1 MKLVAIL
8 ALCSIGVTT
17 RALAT
22 QTTSGPGDRKPLY
35 DALPA
40 GAPDGL
46 HMGSLNPDGTTHWEY
61 IGEAEYLPF
70 NSSELP
76 SGVPTILTKRS
87 DYGTHCDGGY
97 LPDSEWTR
105 AASGLQQICGD
116 GRDYTGVLT
125 YQYGSTIAY
134 ACNYGNGQ
142 RCVSHDVWNYQT
154 QLRNACYEQRG
165 WFSIPSAKLSYGMT
179 LVHNGFC

>member
-87 DYGTHCDGGY
+87 DYGTHCDGGWVS
-97 LPDSEWTR
+97 DFDWQN
-105 AASGLQQICGD
+105 AQAGLQQRCG
-116 GRDYTGVLT
+116 GGLDYNGVIS
-125 YQYGSTIAY
+125 YQYGSAVAY

-142 RCVSHDVWNYQT
+142 RCDWSNVGSALNS
-154 QLRNACYEQRG
+154 LRNACYEQRG
-165 WFSIPSAKLSYGMT
+165 WFSIPSAKLSYGVT
-179 LVHNGFC
+179 TAGHGYC